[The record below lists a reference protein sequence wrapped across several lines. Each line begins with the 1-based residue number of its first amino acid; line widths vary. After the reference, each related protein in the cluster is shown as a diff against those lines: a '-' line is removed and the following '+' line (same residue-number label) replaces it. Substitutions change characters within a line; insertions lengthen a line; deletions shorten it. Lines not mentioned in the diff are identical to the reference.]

1 MAKATAA
8 EIRRLINAGHACVRI
23 ATNEEPEAAAI
34 VHNVA
39 RELSWGVVEWSAVT
53 GLMSE
58 RHLAQNSQV
67 GSGSGSGSGQSPSE
81 NPAAAL
87 WLLRH
92 ELQTDRG
99 ARVIIIYD
107 MIEHLQEV
115 RTARALRELIYA
127 LERERSAGVLT
138 RVLVMIDHRD
148 DAPLTIADR
157 SMLLR
162 LPLPDE
168 KQTESLAWEI
178 LKAQKA
184 MGVQID
190 WSKRQFERAVK
201 TLRGLTRRQMGLV
214 LAEMAGDRLMDSADI
229 PMLLEAKRRVLFSG
243 GGGLELVE
251 APASMEEIGGLV
263 RMKHWLGQRT
273 QLLTSDAANFGLTP
287 PRGVLLV
294 GVQGA
299 GKSLAAKAIATAWQH
314 PLLRLDAGSLYDKY
328 VGESERR
335 LRAALEQA
343 EAMSP
348 VVLWI
353 DEIEKAFASAA
364 SQSTDGGLSKRMFG
378 TLLTWMQEHR
388 EPVFLVAT
396 ANDIEALPPEL
407 LRKGR
412 FDEIFFVDLPNK
424 AARELIVGIHL
435 RKRKR
440 DPIGFDVPALAE
452 AMRGF
457 SGAEIEAAVVAGLT
471 MAFSEKREPT
481 TADILKA
488 TRETKP
494 LSVTSAEKIERLREW
509 GRERCVPADDWEE
522 VSEATAIS
530 H

>member
-1 MAKATAA
+1 MPKATAA
-8 EIRRLINAGHACVRI
+8 EIRRLLQAGHPCIRI
-23 ATNEEPEAAAI
+23 ATSEEPEAAMIA
-34 VHNVA
+34 HEVA
-39 RELSWGVVEWSAVT
+39 KELSWAVVEWSAVA
-53 GLMSE
+53 GVMSE
-58 RHLAQNSQV
+58 KHLAKSSNNKPQE
-67 GSGSGSGSGQSPSE
+67 GQTPSE

-92 ELQTDRG
+92 ELQTDRSP
-99 ARVIIIYD
+99 RLIVLYD
-107 MIEHLQEV
+107 MIEHLNEA
-115 RTARALRELIYA
+115 RTGRAMRELLFA
-127 LERERSAGVLT
+127 LERERSQGINT
-138 RVLVMIDHRD
+138 RAVVMIDHRD
-148 DAPLTIADR
+148 DAPLIVSDR

-162 LPLPDE
+162 IPLPDE
-168 KQTESLAWEI
+168 KQTEALAWDI
-178 LKAQKA
+178 LKAQKV

-201 TLRGLTRRQMGLV
+201 TLRGLTRRQMSLV
-214 LAEMAGDRLMDSADI
+214 LAELAGDRQLNADDM
-229 PMLLEAKRRVLFSG
+229 PKLLEAKRRVLFSG

-251 APASMEEIGGLV
+251 APATMDEIGGLS
-263 RMKHWLGQRT
+263 RMKAWLTQRS
-273 QLLTSDAANFGLTP
+273 QLLSSDAASFGLTP
-287 PRGVLLV
+287 PRGLLLV

-353 DEIEKAFASAA
+353 DEIEKAFAAAA

-412 FDEIFFVDLPNK
+412 FDEIFFVDLPNEQV
-424 AARELIVGIHL
+424 REMILGIHL

-440 DPIGFDVPALAE
+440 DPLNFDLKALA
-452 AMRGF
+452 AACAGY
-457 SGAEIEAAVVAGLT
+457 SGAEIEAAVVSGLT
-471 MAFSEKREPT
+471 TAFSTKREPT
-481 TADILKA
+481 TQDILEA
-488 TRETKP
+488 IQGTKP

-509 GRERCVPADDWEE
+509 GRERCVPADEWEG
-522 VSEATAIS
+522 
-530 H
+530 

>member
-1 MAKATAA
+1 
-8 EIRRLINAGHACVRI
+8 VRI
-23 ATNEEPEAAAI
+23 ATGEEPEAAEI
-34 VHNVA
+34 VHQVA
-39 RELSWGVVEWSAVT
+39 KELSWGVVEWSAVT

-58 RHLAQNSQV
+58 RHLAENSQM
-67 GSGSGSGSGQSPSE
+67 GARSGSGQGQSPSE

-99 ARVIIIYD
+99 ARIIVLYD
-107 MIEHLQEV
+107 MLEHLQES

-127 LERERSAGVLT
+127 LERERTSGIMT
-138 RVLVMIDHRD
+138 RALVMIDHRD

-162 LPLPDE
+162 IPLPDE
-168 KQTESLAWEI
+168 KQTEALAWEI
-178 LKAQKA
+178 LKAQRA
-184 MGVQID
+184 TGVQID

-201 TLRGLTRRQMGLV
+201 TLRGLTRRQMSLV
-214 LAEMAGDRLMDSADI
+214 LAELASDRVMDANDL

-251 APASMEEIGGLV
+251 APASMDEIGGLV
-263 RMKHWLGQRT
+263 RMKHWLNQRT
-273 QLLTSDAANFGLTP
+273 QLLSSAAAEFGLAP

-412 FDEIFFVDLPNK
+412 FDEIFFVDLPNT
-424 AARELIVGIHL
+424 AARELIMGIHL

-440 DPIGFDVPALAE
+440 EPAGFDLAALAK
-452 AMRGF
+452 ASRGF

-471 MAFSEKREPT
+471 TAFSAKREPT
-481 TADILKA
+481 TADILGA
-488 TRETKP
+488 ISDTKP

-509 GRERCVPADDWEE
+509 GRERCVPADAWEGE
-522 VSEATAIS
+522 DEALGTG